1 MEKSIIE
8 VFGEKSK
15 DSDELVAHTLQS
27 IANMQRGDWE
37 DILYKIQTKGG
48 EDRYI
53 HKGIDGLPKKDR
65 REWQTNILRSQIQQD
80 PSFADTLS
88 YQKGM
93 EMVAPEKSIS
103 SKLLKAL
110 GIYKNG
116 GEVSALSGLERL
128 GGGSMTDHHNKRL
141 TSILEDDNEWGFNV
155 ADLVGDILEA
165 KDYKDK
171 NEPGWNDPKING
183 NKGMGGRGGGYE
195 LEKTKGLMGLLQ
207 RLLPG
212 GKTGYN
218 E

>member
-1 MEKSIIE
+1 MEKSILE

-93 EMVAPEKSIS
+93 EMVAP
-103 SKLLKAL
+103 SKGIIQQLLESL
-110 GIYKNG
+110 GY
-116 GEVSALSGLERL
+116 
-128 GGGSMTDHHNKRL
+128 
-141 TSILEDDNEWGFNV
+141 
-155 ADLVGDILEA
+155 
-165 KDYKDK
+165 
-171 NEPGWNDPKING
+171 
-183 NKGMGGRGGGYE
+183 
-195 LEKTKGLMGLLQ
+195 
-207 RLLPG
+207 
-212 GKTGYN
+212 
-218 E
+218 